1 MERSQLLR
9 PVTSIVALVFAA
21 SAIAACS
28 AQAPT
33 EEVEE
38 GYGELES
45 GGYVVPAEELASEDA
60 VSDDE
65 IEDVDP
71 VADEDLVALDD
82 GTALDTGDDSPD
94 VEIRAGDELVAAP
107 ALHGLPLA
115 PTEPLDTEACK
126 AGKYP
131 NYAKG
136 TQLVTTEYLN
146 LRTGP
151 STSQARITVMKP
163 GSAVVV
169 LGATCGSAWARIK
182 TATGRIGWSAV
193 AYLRTKAKSAPS
205 KPPAF
210 LSIYSPQRGKSLAN
224 ASWKQGKG
232 KKSSGSCLRGVRLAI
247 GASISPGF
255 YTGSP
260 GASQFGQFAR
270 SHRSWMAAH
279 HLQVYASSEAAAPK
293 PSQFPIGTI
302 MVYSAGR
309 CGFNPTWGHVEV
321 VVNKSTA
328 CSDFCR
334 SWNPGK
340 CAPDTVIIPRK

>member
-1 MERSQLLR
+1 MERTQRL
-9 PVTSIVALVFAA
+9 PVTSLVTLAFAV

-28 AQAPT
+28 AQSPS

-45 GGYVVPAEELASEDA
+45 GGYVVPASELATEDA

-65 IEDVDP
+65 IDDVDP

-94 VEIRAGDELVAAP
+94 VEMTEADQLLDAP
-107 ALHGLPLA
+107 ALHGVPLA
-115 PTEPLDTEACK
+115 PTEPLDAEACK

-131 NYAKG
+131 NYLKG
-136 TQLVTTEYLN
+136 AQLVTTEYLN

-151 STSQARITVMKP
+151 STSKARITVLKP
-163 GSAVVV
+163 GAALVV
-169 LGATCGSAWARIK
+169 LGATCGSAWAHVK
-182 TATGRIGWSAV
+182 TANGATGWSAV
-193 AYLRTKAKSAPS
+193 AYLRAKAKGS

-247 GASISPGF
+247 SASISPGF

-260 GASQFGQFAR
+260 GASQFGQYAR
-270 SHRSWMAAH
+270 SHRAWMAQR
-279 HLQVYASSEAAAPK
+279 HLQVYASSEAGAPK
-293 PSQFPIGTI
+293 PSQFPVGTI

-309 CGFNPTWGHVEV
+309 CGFNAKWGHVEV

-334 SWNPGK
+334 SWSPSK

>member
-1 MERSQLLR
+1 MERKKILR
-9 PVTSIVALVFAA
+9 PLVSLGLTSLLIAFV
-21 SAIAACS
+21 AACS
-28 AQAPT
+28 AQAPS
-33 EEVEE
+33 EDVEE

-45 GGYVVPAEELASEDA
+45 GGYVVPAEELASENA

-65 IEDVDP
+65 IEDLDP

-94 VEIRAGDELVAAP
+94 VELTEADQLLDAP
-107 ALHGLPLA
+107 ALHGIPLA

-131 NYAKG
+131 NYGKG
-136 TQLVTTEYLN
+136 AQLVTTEYLN

-151 STSQARITVMKP
+151 STSKARITVMKP
-163 GSAVVV
+163 GTAVVV
-169 LGATCGSAWARIK
+169 LGATCGSAWAHIK
-182 TATGRIGWSAV
+182 AANGHIGWSAV
-193 AYLRTKAKSAPS
+193 SYLRPKAKGSTS

-210 LSIYSPQRGKSLAN
+210 MSIYSPQRGKSLAN

-247 GASISPGF
+247 SASISPGF

-260 GASQFGQFAR
+260 GASQFGQYAR
-270 SHRSWMAAH
+270 SHRAWMAAR
-279 HLQVYASSEAAAPK
+279 HLQVYAASEAGAPK
-293 PSQFPIGTI
+293 PSQFPVGTI

-334 SWNPGK
+334 SWNASK